1 MDIKTLHVLEYPKI
15 LERLAANC
23 AFSGSAALARALEPT
38 TSYDIALLR
47 QQETTEAR
55 RLISVQDVSI
65 GGAHDV
71 RSKVELARIG
81 GVLEPVDLLDIKY
94 TLISCRELKRALLGK
109 NSPETLPR
117 DPNAAELKNE
127 PKARQNQLKKQAA
140 QLREGSVPRADHP
153 YPRLA
158 ELALALP
165 VPAGVVDAISRTISD
180 KGEVLD
186 SASPKLASIRA
197 EIRVA
202 RERLLSR
209 LQHYLGDNKTA
220 QMLQDTI
227 ITQRDG
233 RYVIPLR
240 AEFKGQIKS
249 IVHDQSSSGATL
261 FIEPLA
267 VVELNNKMREVEL
280 AERDEI
286 RRVLAEVSAQVGM
299 QGSVI
304 IAGVEAL
311 AKIDLAFAK
320 AKYAEEIRANE
331 PILHPLVNEQQPR
344 RREKNVEESAPEAE
358 TQEPPSKIR
367 LFKVRHPLIDPA
379 QVVANDIDL
388 APGTR
393 AVVITGPNTGGK
405 TVSLK
410 TVGLLVVMAQS
421 GLHIPAQ
428 SGSELSMFED
438 VFADIGDEQSIEQ
451 SLSTFSGHIT
461 NIIRILKKIDARST
475 LNKDQGYS
483 MVILDELGAGTDPQ
497 EGAALARAILSHLLE
512 RGVSTFVATHYPEL
526 KAFAHSAAGVVNA
539 SLEFDVATLRPT
551 YRLTIGLPGRS
562 NALAIASRL
571 GLPEAIIADA
581 RNEVNPDELRADRL
595 LDDIR
600 KERNRSSREREKTEK
615 ARQRGE
621 DLNKELAGRLEKI
634 EDERREV
641 IAQAKAEAELE
652 VEVLKRSIGRL
663 RTDLKKLRQ
672 PLDALEKLEAK
683 AEKIE
688 EKTQVPVERQAPKVE
703 VRQPV
708 GVLKLGEKVIVR
720 SLGSEGI
727 VTALGEGDAEVQI
740 GSLRI
745 RAKLGE
751 LARKSDEEQDQKTAE
766 TVTGRTRRIQ
776 KIAGNLASTSL
787 PSQAAAAFG
796 MPTPSM
802 ELDLRGQ
809 RAEDALLMLEAYLD
823 KAYMAG
829 MPFVRIIHGK
839 GTGKLR
845 QEVRAALKEH
855 AQVASFEEGHPGEGG
870 DGVTVAKIVKD

>member
-1 MDIKTLHVLEYPKI
+1 MDSKTLQVLEYPKI

-23 AFSGSAALARALEPT
+23 DFSGSAMLARTLEPT
-38 TSYDIALLR
+38 TSHDTALLR
-47 QQETTEAR
+47 LQETTEAR
-55 RLISVQDVSI
+55 RLINSQDVSI

-71 RSKVELARIG
+71 REKVELARRG
-81 GVLEPVDLLDIKY
+81 GVLETVDLLDIKY
-94 TLISCRELKRALLGK
+94 TLISCRELKRTLLGRSMGAVENQPDAAAIAK
-109 NSPETLPR
+109 QTLP
-117 DPNAAELKNE
+117 
-127 PKARQNQLKKQAA
+127 KANQMRKQARD
-140 QLREGSVPRADHP
+140 LRNGDVPRPDHP

-158 ELALALP
+158 ELALGLP
-165 VPAGVVDAISRTISD
+165 VPPGVVDAISRTISD

-186 SASPKLASIRA
+186 SASPKLGAIRS

-209 LQHYLGDNKTA
+209 LQRYLGDSKTS
-220 QMLQDTI
+220 QMLQDSI

-240 AEFKGQIKS
+240 SEFKGQIKS

-261 FIEPLA
+261 FVEPIA
-267 VVELNNKMREVEL
+267 VVELNNKVREVEL

-286 RRVLAEVSAQVGM
+286 RRVLADVSLQVGL
-299 QGSVI
+299 QAGEI
-304 IAGVEAL
+304 IPGVEAL
-311 AKIDLAFAK
+311 AAIDLAFAK
-320 AKYAEEIRANE
+320 AKFAEEIHASE
-331 PILHPLVNEQQPR
+331 PILHRSTADQRKPNT
-344 RREKNVEESAPEAE
+344 APADDSP
-358 TQEPPSKIR
+358 QKQSSIIR
-367 LFKVRHPLIDPA
+367 LFKARHPLIDPA
-379 QVVANDIDL
+379 MVVANDIDL

-428 SGSELSMFED
+428 SGSELSMFHD

-451 SLSTFSGHIT
+451 SLSTFSSHIT
-461 NIIRILKKIDARST
+461 NIIRILKKIDSRS
-475 LNKDQGYS
+475 L
-483 MVILDELGAGTDPQ
+483 VILDELGAGTDPQ

-512 RGVSTFVATHYPEL
+512 RGLTTFVATHYPEL
-526 KAFAHSAAGVVNA
+526 KAFAHSAEGVVNA

-562 NALAIASRL
+562 NALAIAARL
-571 GLPEAIIADA
+571 GLPESIISDA

-600 KERNRSSREREKTEK
+600 KERNRSSREREKAEK
-615 ARQRGE
+615 ARQRLD
-621 DLNKELAGRLEKI
+621 DLSSQLAGRLEKI

-641 IAQAKAEAELE
+641 VAKAKAEAELE
-652 VEVLKRSIGRL
+652 VEVLKRNIGRL
-663 RTDLKKLRQ
+663 RADLKKLRQ
-672 PLDALEKLEAK
+672 PLDAIEKLELK
-683 AEKIE
+683 AEAIE
-688 EKTQVPVERQAPKVE
+688 EKTQAPVERQVARVVE
-703 VRQPV
+703 VKPIS
-708 GVLKLGEKVIVR
+708 GSLKLGEKVIVR
-720 SLGSEGI
+720 GLGSEGI
-727 VTALGEGDAEVQI
+727 VTALGEADAEVQV

-745 RAKLGE
+745 RARLGE
-751 LARKSDEEQDQKTAE
+751 IQRRSDTDEGQKQQEA
-766 TVTGRTRRIQ
+766 VPSGRTRRIKQ
-776 KIAGNLASTSL
+776 MAENLRSDSGSNIGITVSSSSNSYMGIA
-787 PSQAAAAFG
+787 
-796 MPTPSM
+796 TPSM

-809 RAEDALLMLEAYLD
+809 RAEDALLMLENYLD
-823 KAYMAG
+823 KAYLAG

-855 AQVASFEEGHPGEGG
+855 AQVSSFEEGHPNEGG

>member
-1 MDIKTLHVLEYPKI
+1 MDTKTLQVLEYPKI

-23 AFSGSAALARALEPT
+23 DFSGSAELARALEPT
-38 TSYDIALLR
+38 TSYEIALLR

-55 RLISVQDVSI
+55 RLISTQDVSI

-81 GVLEPVDLLDIKY
+81 GVLDPVDLLDIKY
-94 TLISCRELKRALLGK
+94 TLIACRELKRALLGK

-117 DPNAAELKNE
+117 DPNAADLKNE

-140 QLREGSVPRADHP
+140 QLREGSVPRSDHP
-153 YPRLA
+153 TPRLA

-165 VPAGVVDAISRTISD
+165 NPAGVVDAISRTISD

-197 EIRVA
+197 EMRVS

-209 LQHYLGDNKTA
+209 LQHYLGDSKTA
-220 QMLQDTI
+220 QMLQETI

-240 AEFKGQIKS
+240 SEFKGQIKS

-286 RRVLAEVSAQVGM
+286 RRVLAEVSAQVGL

-304 IAGVEAL
+304 NAGVEAL

-320 AKYAEEIRANE
+320 AKYAEEMRANE
-331 PILHPLVNEQQPR
+331 PILHPLVNEKGAQR
-344 RREKNVEESAPEAE
+344 RVKAGEDTAPEAE
-358 TQEPPSKIR
+358 SPAEPSKIR
-367 LFKVRHPLIDPA
+367 LFKARHPLIDPA
-379 QVVANDIDL
+379 QVVSNDIDL

-461 NIIRILKKIDARST
+461 NIIRILKKIDARS
-475 LNKDQGYS
+475 L
-483 MVILDELGAGTDPQ
+483 VILDELGAGTDPQ

-512 RGVSTFVATHYPEL
+512 RGVTTFVATHYPEL
-526 KAFAHSAAGVVNA
+526 KAFAHSAESVVNA

-562 NALAIASRL
+562 NALAIAARL
-571 GLPEAIIADA
+571 GLPEAIISDA

-615 ARQRGE
+615 ARQRSE
-621 DLNKELAGRLEKI
+621 DLNSELAARLEKI

-641 IAQAKAEAELE
+641 IARAKAEAELE
-652 VEVLKRSIGRL
+652 VEVLKRNIGRL

-672 PLDALEKLEAK
+672 PLDALEKLELK
-683 AEKIE
+683 VEKVE
-688 EKTQVPVERQAPKVE
+688 EKTQAPVERQAPKAE
-703 VRQPV
+703 VRPPV

-740 GSLRI
+740 GNLRI
-745 RAKLGE
+745 RARWSE
-751 LARKSDEEQDQKTAE
+751 LARKSDEPETAKPVE
-766 TVTGRTRRIQ
+766 IVSGRTRRIQ
-776 KIAGNLASTSL
+776 KIAGDLASASPT
-787 PSQAAAAFG
+787 SQAAAALG
-796 MPTPSM
+796 MATPSM

-809 RAEDALLMLEAYLD
+809 RAEDALLMLDTYLD
-823 KAYMAG
+823 KAYLAG

-870 DGVTVAKIVKD
+870 DGVTVAKMVKD

>member
-1 MDIKTLHVLEYPKI
+1 MDSKTLHVLEYPKI
-15 LERLAANC
+15 LERLASNC
-23 AFSGSAALARALEPT
+23 DFSASAALARSLEPT
-38 TSYDIALLR
+38 TSYDTALLR
-47 QQETTEAR
+47 LQETTEAR
-55 RLISVQDVSI
+55 RLITAQDVSI
-65 GGAHDV
+65 GGARDV
-71 RSKVELARIG
+71 REKVELARRG
-81 GVLEPVDLLDIKY
+81 GVLETVDLLDIKY
-94 TLISCRELKRALLGK
+94 TLISCRELKRTLLGK
-109 NSPETLPR
+109 GMDSEIQPEGATPSR
-117 DPNAAELKNE
+117 QPSI
-127 PKARQNQLKKQAA
+127 PRQNQLRKQAR
-140 QLREGSVPRADHP
+140 QLRDGSVPHPNHP
-153 YPRLA
+153 YPRMA

-165 VPAGVVDAISRTISD
+165 VPPGVVDAISRTISD

-186 SASPKLASIRA
+186 SASPRLGAIRA

-202 RERLLSR
+202 RERLMSR
-209 LQHYLGDNKTA
+209 LQRYLGDSKTSP
-220 QMLQDTI
+220 MLQDTI

-261 FIEPLA
+261 FIEPIA

-286 RRVLAEVSAQVGM
+286 RRVLAEVSAQVGL
-299 QGSVI
+299 QAEAIVT
-304 IAGVEAL
+304 GVDAL
-311 AKIDLAFAK
+311 AAIDLAFAK
-320 AKYAEEIRANE
+320 AKFAEDIHASE
-331 PILHPLVNEQQPR
+331 PILHKQ
-344 RREKNVEESAPEAE
+344 SAL
-358 TQEPPSKIR
+358 IR
-367 LFKVRHPLIDPA
+367 LFKARHPLIDPTM
-379 QVVANDIDL
+379 VVPNDIDL

-428 SGSELSMFED
+428 SGSELSMFHD
-438 VFADIGDEQSIEQ
+438 IFADIGDEQSIEQ

-461 NIIRILKKIDARST
+461 NIIRILKKIDARS
-475 LNKDQGYS
+475 L
-483 MVILDELGAGTDPQ
+483 VILDELGAGTDPQ

-512 RGVSTFVATHYPEL
+512 RGLTTFVATHYPEL
-526 KAFAHSAAGVVNA
+526 KAFAHSAEGVVNA

-562 NALAIASRL
+562 NALAIAARL

-600 KERNRSSREREKTEK
+600 KERNRSSREREKAEK
-615 ARQRGE
+615 ARQRID
-621 DLNKELAGRLEKI
+621 DLSSELAAHLEKI
-634 EDERREV
+634 EDERLEV
-641 IAQAKAEAELE
+641 IARAKAEAELE
-652 VEVLKRSIGRL
+652 VEVLKRNIGRL
-663 RTDLKKLRQ
+663 KTELKKLRQ
-672 PLDALEKLEAK
+672 PLEAIERLEIK
-683 AEKIE
+683 AEAIE
-688 EKTQVPVERQAPKVE
+688 EKALAPVERQIPAKAANPK
-703 VRQPV
+703 PLPKPIS
-708 GVLKLGEKVIVR
+708 GPLKLGEKVIVR

-727 VTALGEGDAEVQI
+727 VTALGEGDAEVQV

-745 RAKLGE
+745 RARFGE
-751 LARKSDEEQDQKTAE
+751 IQRKSDADESWPGIGIGKTDE
-766 TVTGRTRRIQ
+766 PGLTGRTRRIKQ
-776 KIAGNLASTSL
+776 MAENMPSSTS
-787 PSQAAAAFG
+787 SSYIGIA
-796 MPTPSM
+796 TPSM

-809 RAEDALLMLEAYLD
+809 RAEDALLMLDNYLD
-823 KAYMAG
+823 KAYLAG

-845 QEVRAALKEH
+845 QEVRAVLKDH
-855 AQVASFEEGHPGEGG
+855 AQVSSFEEGLPGEGG